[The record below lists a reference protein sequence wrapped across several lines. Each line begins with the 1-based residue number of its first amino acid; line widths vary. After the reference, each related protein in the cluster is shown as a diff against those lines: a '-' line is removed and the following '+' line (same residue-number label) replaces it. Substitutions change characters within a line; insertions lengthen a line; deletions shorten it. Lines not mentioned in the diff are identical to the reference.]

1 MRDEK
6 ILFIGL
12 GKLGLSLAAILAQK
26 HNVLGYDAN
35 SKLIDN
41 LNSRNYTNLE
51 KDVKKFLVTNKIN
64 LKYTK
69 KIDFHDL
76 NKLETIFILIPTN
89 ASINGEYSYKNLLTL
104 IKIIIK
110 KVKLNKNLIK
120 KTLVI
125 NICSTLQPGT
135 YRKYLKPVEKKNNFV
150 NFTYVP
156 EFVACGTTIDDFLNP
171 DQLVIGFN
179 NNRAGSKILAQYL
192 KVINT
197 KNISKISI
205 EGAEMVK
212 LSSNSYI
219 CNKIS
224 FANLISQICF
234 INKIKDTHQVL
245 KSIGFDS
252 RIGNKFF
259 KSGPPFGGLCFPKD
273 VRAFKNLC
281 QKSKVNFSLMD
292 AVEKI
297 NTSKKNFLI
306 KNINLII
313 KKYKINNIGIIGYT
327 FKENTKV
334 SEESQYEKIICK
346 LDVKKIDIYDENI
359 DFLNINKKFNKV
371 NSITN
376 LLIKNKFI
384 IIFHNKKKYFEL
396 QKKFKKNIF
405 YSIWSN
411 SEKNIKDLNIDDF

>member
-1 MRDEK
+1 MLDEK

-64 LKYTK
+64 LKFTK

-89 ASINGEYSYKNLLTL
+89 ASINGEYSYKNLLAL

-135 YRKYLKPVEKKNNFV
+135 YRKYLKPLEKKNNFV

-179 NNRAGSKILAQYL
+179 NNSAGCKILAQYL

-197 KNISKISI
+197 KNISLF
-205 EGAEMVK
+205 V
-212 LSSNSYI
+212 LI
-219 CNKIS
+219 C
-224 FANLISQICF
+224 
-234 INKIKDTHQVL
+234 
-245 KSIGFDS
+245 
-252 RIGNKFF
+252 
-259 KSGPPFGGLCFPKD
+259 
-273 VRAFKNLC
+273 
-281 QKSKVNFSLMD
+281 
-292 AVEKI
+292 
-297 NTSKKNFLI
+297 
-306 KNINLII
+306 
-313 KKYKINNIGIIGYT
+313 
-327 FKENTKV
+327 
-334 SEESQYEKIICK
+334 SE
-346 LDVKKIDIYDENI
+346 VDI
-359 DFLNINKKFNKV
+359 
-371 NSITN
+371 
-376 LLIKNKFI
+376 
-384 IIFHNKKKYFEL
+384 
-396 QKKFKKNIF
+396 
-405 YSIWSN
+405 
-411 SEKNIKDLNIDDF
+411 